1 MSLMTLAVAAVAS
14 GAATG
19 LGGGGGDSGVR
30 GRVVPCG
37 IVLERAAPCATGA
50 EPISIVVEQ
59 GDRVVH
65 REKVREG
72 GSFRVRLEAGRY
84 WLRPQSGAA
93 TGARV
98 RATVTDG
105 EWTTVT
111 LVAGSVSPPLDRR

>member
-1 MSLMTLAVAAVAS
+1 MLSPALDRPLTPRDTDAMRMLRGGAVMSLMTLAVAAVAS

-72 GSFRVRLEAGRY
+72 GSYRVRLEAGRY
-84 WLRPQSGAA
+84 
-93 TGARV
+93 
-98 RATVTDG
+98 
-105 EWTTVT
+105 
-111 LVAGSVSPPLDRR
+111 